1 MWDEQYSVKVKIFV
15 TSFVL
20 LHLSCTSVT
29 RRTFGVSDSMGWRKY
44 RVLKK
49 IEGTVILS
57 LISKA
62 TQPGVIK
69 KNQNALNKWIRKVVC
84 KWLDFRSNLCCPLP
98 FSHYAVL
105 HSSHHQ
111 QCKRETCL
119 PLRNLKAFF
128 PSSDGFFTF
137 SLLNFIFKYLII
149 L

>member
-49 IEGTVILS
+49 IKGTVISS

-62 TQPGVIK
+62 TQSGVIK
-69 KNQNALNKWIRKVVC
+69 KNENALNKWIRKVFC

-98 FSHYAVL
+98 FSHYAVFMPPAV
-105 HSSHHQ
+105 Q
-111 QCKRETCL
+111 T
-119 PLRNLKAFF
+119 RNMPASEELKSIFPFQWWIFHFF
-128 PSSDGFFTF
+128 PFESHF
-137 SLLNFIFKYLII
+137 
-149 L
+149 